1 MSWCL
6 QHAYIDTPH
15 TASKFSQMANMS
27 RSHTFAHKGAGD
39 WPHHVNLAN
48 KMLWFSAMALGQ
60 YLVGNIVNIWKQG
73 YQ

>member
-1 MSWCL
+1 
-6 QHAYIDTPH
+6 
-15 TASKFSQMANMS
+15 MA